1 MSERSLTTAVA
12 TAPLLHRPHSA
23 SASLRSPA
31 MQRSFLSLIA
41 RAAPRQPM
49 AMARFSTAAPAAPT
63 SMRPFRIL
71 GLQQIALG
79 QCADHVWQSWLATLA
94 GMCCA
99 HGCGGLTINKR
110 LAAKNCN
117 LLRVTD

>member
-1 MSERSLTTAVA
+1 
-12 TAPLLHRPHSA
+12 
-23 SASLRSPA
+23 

-63 SMRPFRIL
+63 STRPFRIL

-79 QCADHVWQSWLATLA
+79 QSLIVCGRAGWRPWPECAA
-94 GMCCA
+94 
-99 HGCGGLTINKR
+99 LTAV
-110 LAAKNCN
+110 AA
-117 LLRVTD
+117 